1 MTFSSAA
8 LSGRADPT
16 GCAHP
21 SATGPG
27 TGERRGCES
36 PAALSRVRGHETPA
50 LVSAVPE
57 YESPALVSRVRRC
70 GTPANPIG
78 AFLWLIL
85 LATAVVLIA
94 TSPGQAQ
101 DIPLQLPDLGTLTLG
116 DNGSLASRSILL
128 LVLITLLSLVPGLSV
143 MVTCFPFIVT
153 VLAILRQAI
162 GLQQSPPNMLM
173 VSLALFLTWF
183 VMEPTITQAWANGV
197 QPMLAGELA
206 VEPAILATIEPF
218 RLFMAARVSPD
229 TLAELASLRPGADP
243 NMAPVA
249 APLSILVP
257 SFLLSEISRAFQ
269 IGFLVFL
276 PFLIIDLVVAAVL
289 MSMGMMMVPPA
300 IVSLPFKL
308 AFFVVADGWS
318 LISGALVRSY
328 F

>member
-1 MTFSSAA
+1 VKQPHPPFSVSEY
-8 LSGRADPT
+8 SKVVG
-16 GCAHP
+16 GCETP
-21 SATGPG
+21 DFSQRLQWNPGPG
-27 TGERRGCES
+27 S
-36 PAALSRVRGHETPA
+36 HPARSRQQRKR
-50 LVSAVPE
+50 LAVP
-57 YESPALVSRVRRC
+57 
-70 GTPANPIG
+70 
-78 AFLWLIL
+78 LWLRLAELVTVCLILAAAGAPAMAQGIPLALPDIGSLNLGDGGSLTARSIQL
-85 LATAVVLIA
+85 LA
-94 TSPGQAQ
+94 
-101 DIPLQLPDLGTLTLG
+101 
-116 DNGSLASRSILL
+116 
-128 LVLITLLSLVPGLSV
+128 LITVLSLVPGLAV

-183 VMEPTITQAWANGV
+183 VMEPTFTESWTKGV
-197 QPMLAGELA
+197 KPMMAGELT
-206 VEPAILATIEPF
+206 VEPAIAATIEPF
-218 RLFMAARVSPD
+218 RLFMAARVDPG
-229 TLAELASLRPGADP
+229 TMAELASLRPGVDP
-243 NMAPVA
+243 AMAPLA

-257 SFLLSEISRAFQ
+257 SFLLSEIARAFQ